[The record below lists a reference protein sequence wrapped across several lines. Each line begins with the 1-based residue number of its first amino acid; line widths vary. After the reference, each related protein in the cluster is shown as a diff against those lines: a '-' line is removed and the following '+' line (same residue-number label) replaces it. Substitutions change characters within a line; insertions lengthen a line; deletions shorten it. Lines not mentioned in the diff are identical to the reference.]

1 MIKFLVGLGADLN
14 QVGPDD
20 RSPIIFAIT
29 TADHN
34 HNDENK
40 MDHDH
45 LEGEHGHQLEM
56 VSILIKSDLI
66 LMRKALRRID
76 QHSLNSIM
84 VGKVNISEYLIDSGL
99 DVNQADDD

>member
-45 LEGEHGHQLEM
+45 LEGGFHLFAQQRLLIMQLKK
-56 VSILIKSDLI
+56 I
-66 LMRKALRRID
+66 
-76 QHSLNSIM
+76 
-84 VGKVNISEYLIDSGL
+84 
-99 DVNQADDD
+99 